1 MYSWV
6 SCWMSNMMSF
16 NYHFKTELYPLLSF
30 SITNDKNIIL
40 LVTQI
45 QWLRF
50 IFYSYFPHTSYILTR
65 TSFCTFIFLNCS
77 DRFFFPLILLL
88 NFLFRPLA
96 SVLTFP
102 ILFVLFLFICKS
114 DVASLKPKLIP
125 SFRLLAFS
133 FPFLFYILLKASCL
147 KFKLLTEIYMGAFQ
161 VWWAVQ

>member
-50 IFYSYFPHTSYILTR
+50 IFYSYFPHASYILTR

-77 DRFFFPLILLL
+77 DRFFSFDPPVKFLIQTSCLCPNLS
-88 NFLFRPLA
+88 N
-96 SVLTFP
+96 SVRS
-102 ILFVLFLFICKS
+102 FLFICKS